1 MTAATG
7 RTYDSPLR
15 EEQAAATRERILAGL
30 AELVVAENPALLSM
44 QDVAR
49 RARVSVR
56 TIYRHFP
63 TKEELYSALFV
74 WATNIQAGA
83 MPTQSGHVRS
93 VDDLVALTRMMF
105 ERMGANLPLHRAID
119 GLPESRA
126 ARIKRAPR
134 RRQLVADGMSEA
146 TAGLSPDAAKKVHAI
161 AHLLTS
167 SDALLFL
174 EELWRLTPEEAADA
188 ATWALRVIAD
198 RAAKTKPGR
207 GDL

>member
-15 EEQAAATRERILAGL
+15 EEQAAATRERILAAL
-30 AELVVAENPALLSM
+30 AELVVAENPAALLSM

-56 TIYRHFP
+56 TIYRHFA

-93 VDDLVALTRMMF
+93 IDDLVALTRMMF
-105 ERMGANLPLHRAID
+105 ERMGANLPLHRAIG

-146 TAGLSPDAAKKVHAI
+146 TAALAPDAAKTVH
-161 AHLLTS
+161 
-167 SDALLFL
+167 
-174 EELWRLTPEEAADA
+174 
-188 ATWALRVIAD
+188 
-198 RAAKTKPGR
+198 
-207 GDL
+207 